1 MRNKMV
7 LVKIDEVPEKI
18 NTMIS
23 MVEKGEVFIITKEGK
38 PIAEILPLKNKSRNW
53 KRKIEKIT
61 LPEGISTQTYI
72 EEERNLR

>member
-1 MRNKMV
+1 MV

-38 PIAEILPLKNKSRNW
+38 PIAEILPLKDKNRNW

-61 LPEGISTQTYI
+61 LPEGVSTQTYI

>member
-7 LVKIDEVPEKI
+7 LVKIDEVPGKI

-38 PIAEILPLKNKSRNW
+38 PIAEILPLKDKTRDW
-53 KRKIEKIT
+53 KRKIKKIT
-61 LPEGISTQTYI
+61 LPEGVSTQTYI

>member
-1 MRNKMV
+1 MV

-18 NTMIS
+18 DSMIS
-23 MVEKGEVFIITKEGK
+23 MVEKGEVFIITKKGK
-38 PIAEILPLKNKSRNW
+38 PIAEILPLTDKSRNW
-53 KRKIEKIT
+53 KRNIEKIT

>member
-1 MRNKMV
+1 MV

-38 PIAEILPLKNKSRNW
+38 PIAEILPLKDKSRNW
-53 KRKIEKIT
+53 ERKIEKIT
-61 LPEGISTQTYI
+61 LPEGVSTQTYI

>member
-1 MRNKMV
+1 MV

-38 PIAEILPLKNKSRNW
+38 PIAEILPLKDKSRNW

-61 LPEGISTQTYI
+61 LPEGVSTQTYI

>member
-1 MRNKMV
+1 MV

>member
-7 LVKIDEVPEKI
+7 HVKINEIPEKI
-18 NTMIS
+18 DTMIS